1 MIVSVARAFGPAV
14 GRLILCGSGYG
25 EVNMED
31 KNFEGIDV
39 RGMSRKEREAV
50 FDRIERRRR
59 RGEIPVSEEWQRAQ
73 RKLSK
78 LDIWMLKRF
87 Q

>member
-1 MIVSVARAFGPAV
+1 MIVSVDGAFGPAV

-31 KNFEGIDV
+31 KDFEGIDM
-39 RGMSRKEREAV
+39 RGMSRAERKAV

-59 RGEIPVSEEWQRAQ
+59 RGEIPVSEEWKRAQ
-73 RKLSK
+73 RNLSK
-78 LDIWMLKRF
+78 LDSWMLKRF